1 MVINEILADQ
11 RPAAGNAT
19 VLVVDD
25 EVGPRESLRLILTP
39 SYRVVLAKDGEEA
52 LERFEADPP
61 DMIISDIRMPR
72 LGGIELLKKVKERSP
87 ETPFILLTGYGTLET
102 AQEAV
107 RTGAFDYI
115 SKPYNVEDIRKVVA
129 KAFEETRKKQDIEQ
143 TLARLQNTNM
153 LLEASLQELDQKAA
167 LGDLS
172 AEIIHDLNNPIC
184 ALQGYVELL
193 ECTLAEQHGFHESEE
208 KEVLGIIKQQAER
221 CIQLTRRFLD
231 YAKTSKQRW
240 ACGNINELL
249 EDTLFV
255 FRARLRML
263 NVNVETDLDE
273 NVPNCW
279 LQTTQTQQ
287 VFYNLIANALQA
299 MAGQDAPKQL
309 RITTQVLRAQ
319 SVEPD
324 CSYVRVVIKDSGPGI
339 PEAIRDQIFE
349 RFFTTKG
356 DKGTGLG
363 LAICQRIIQEH
374 HGRIEL
380 TSEPGQGTQFMLT
393 FPIRT
398 QPPKEDAPVA
408 TI

>member
-1 MVINEILADQ
+1 MVINEILDDQ
-11 RPAAGNAT
+11 RTAPGSAT

-52 LERFEADPP
+52 LERFETDAP

-72 LGGIELLKKVKERSP
+72 LGGIELLKKVKEQSP

-129 KAFEETRKKQDIEQ
+129 KAFEETRKKQDMDQ
-143 TLARLQNTNM
+143 ALNRLQNTNM

-172 AEIIHDLNNPIC
+172 AEVIHDLNNPIC

-193 ECTLAEQHGFHESEE
+193 ECTLAEQNGFHESEE
-208 KEVLGIIKQQAER
+208 KEVLGIIKHQAER

-231 YAKTSKQRW
+231 YARTSKQRW
-240 ACGNINELL
+240 GCGNINELI

-255 FRARLRML
+255 FQARLRML
-263 NVNVETDLDE
+263 NVNIEKDFDAT
-273 NVPNCW
+273 VPNCW
-279 LQTTQTQQ
+279 LQTTQSQQ
-287 VFYNLIANALQA
+287 VFYNLISNALQA
-299 MAGQDAPKQL
+299 MEDQDTPRQ
-309 RITTQVLRAQ
+309 IEISTQVIRSQ
-319 SVEPD
+319 SAGSE
-324 CSYVRVVIKDSGPGI
+324 SAYVRIVIKDSGPGI
-339 PEAIRDQIFE
+339 PEEHLGDIFNS
-349 RFFTTKG
+349 FFTTKPKG
-356 DKGTGLG
+356 KGTGLG
-363 LAICQRIIQEH
+363 LSISRGIARDHKGDITVE
-374 HGRIEL
+374 
-380 TSEPGQGTQFMLT
+380 TSPENGTT
-393 FPIRT
+393 FSVFLPCSNG
-398 QPPKEDAPVA
+398 
-408 TI
+408 